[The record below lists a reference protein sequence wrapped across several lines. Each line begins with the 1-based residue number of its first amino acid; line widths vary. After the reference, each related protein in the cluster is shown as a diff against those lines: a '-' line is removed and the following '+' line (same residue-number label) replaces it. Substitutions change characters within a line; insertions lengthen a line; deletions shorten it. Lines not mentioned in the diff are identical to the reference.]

1 MEEQLLK
8 ISDQLK
14 KIEINKFLNELTEA
28 VKYLAIYET
37 KVKDCRTEDGLFLPA
52 LQRMEALSSLKIE
65 GTQTTMNDV
74 IADLVI
80 PDEKNLDLVEIK
92 NHKIALIK
100 GAKAIEY
107 DGFTDEIIK
116 MIHKTLLTNVRKKN
130 AGVSLG
136 EYKKE
141 NNFIVNSVGTKV
153 FIPPEFTETEEYMK
167 DLIDFMNDTDYK
179 DLHPLI
185 RAAVM
190 HAQFESIHPF
200 GDGNGRVGRMLITLF
215 LYYHK
220 VVKLPLFYISEALQK
235 DKVSYY
241 RNLTESREGDY
252 NEWIKYFLSKCVDQA
267 QMHIEYIDSINSLYI
282 QTEEKVSK
290 IIKGCTKEVIKTL
303 FHYPQINVKTLSL
316 EVGIS
321 AQQANR
327 YLKALVNEK
336 ILFPNDKK
344 RNTSYFFVE
353 LIDLII

>member
-1 MEEQLLK
+1 MGEKLLK
-8 ISDQLK
+8 ISDQLTR
-14 KIEINKFLNELTEA
+14 IDINKFLNELTEA

-37 KVKDCRTEDGLFLPA
+37 KVRDCRTEDGLFLPA
-52 LQRMEALSSLKIE
+52 MQRIEALSSLKIE

-80 PDEKNLDLVEIK
+80 PDEKNLDLLEIK
-92 NHKIALIK
+92 NHQIALVN
-100 GAKAIEY
+100 GAKAIKFE
-107 DGFTDEIIK
+107 GFTDEIIK

-136 EYKKE
+136 EYKTE

-153 FIPPEFTETEEYMK
+153 FIPPEFTETEEYMN

-179 DLHPLI
+179 GIHPLI

-200 GDGNGRVGRMLITLF
+200 GDGNGRVGRMLITLY

-220 VVKLPLFYISEALQK
+220 IVELPLFYISEALQQ
-235 DKVSYY
+235 DKMLYY
-241 RNLTESREGDY
+241 RKLTESREGDY

-267 QMHIEYIDSINSLYI
+267 KMHIKYIDSINSLYI
-282 QTEEKVSK
+282 QTDDKVSK
-290 IIKGCTKEVIKTL
+290 IIKGCTKEITKAL
-303 FHYPQINVKTLSL
+303 FHYPQINVKTLSSEL
-316 EVGIS
+316 GIS
-321 AQQANR
+321 TQQANR

-336 ILFPNDKK
+336 ILFPDDKK
-344 RNTSYFFVE
+344 RNTSYFFGN

>member
-1 MEEQLLK
+1 
-8 ISDQLK
+8 
-14 KIEINKFLNELTEA
+14 
-28 VKYLAIYET
+28 
-37 KVKDCRTEDGLFLPA
+37 
-52 LQRMEALSSLKIE
+52 
-65 GTQTTMNDV
+65 MNDV

-215 LYYHK
+215 LY
-220 VVKLPLFYISEALQK
+220 LISFIMSFSLFLYCIIYIS
-235 DKVSYY
+235 
-241 RNLTESREGDY
+241 
-252 NEWIKYFLSKCVDQA
+252 
-267 QMHIEYIDSINSLYI
+267 
-282 QTEEKVSK
+282 
-290 IIKGCTKEVIKTL
+290 
-303 FHYPQINVKTLSL
+303 
-316 EVGIS
+316 
-321 AQQANR
+321 
-327 YLKALVNEK
+327 
-336 ILFPNDKK
+336 
-344 RNTSYFFVE
+344 
-353 LIDLII
+353 